1 MSERKTIHRVF
12 WEWDFEKEERWLNEM
27 AMNGW
32 ALEKAYFATYI
43 FAPCEP
49 GEYIFRMEMNSNK
62 DYRSF
67 VEGLGAEYVGS
78 CVTWMY
84 FRRKA
89 ELGAFDLFSDIDSR
103 IAHLDRIGKTTW
115 LLCLANLLIGVSN
128 LLGGGRFPSSI
139 CCVPHCCPMALDA
152 STARRKAWKVSA
164 FCTNDF
170 VKPFCATTA

>member
-103 IAHLDRIGKTTW
+103 IAHLDRIGKITW

-128 LLGGGRFPSSI
+128 LLGGRTISI
-139 CCVPHCCPMALDA
+139 INLLCAALL
-152 STARRKAWKVSA
+152 SYGLGCIHGKKESLESERLLHE
-164 FCTNDF
+164 
-170 VKPFCATTA
+170 

>member
-89 ELGAFDLFSDIDSR
+89 ELGEFNMFSDIDSR
-103 IAHLDRIGKTTW
+103 IAHLDKIGKMLF
-115 LLCLANLLIGVSN
+115 LLCMANIVIGLTNCTGATSSRLGWLNLLCAA
-128 LLGGGRFPSSI
+128 LLAYGLGRI
-139 CCVPHCCPMALDA
+139 HGMRDGLKHDRALHE
-152 STARRKAWKVSA
+152 
-164 FCTNDF
+164 
-170 VKPFCATTA
+170 

>member
-62 DYRSF
+62 
-67 VEGLGAEYVGS
+67 
-78 CVTWMY
+78 
-84 FRRKA
+84 
-89 ELGAFDLFSDIDSR
+89 
-103 IAHLDRIGKTTW
+103 
-115 LLCLANLLIGVSN
+115 
-128 LLGGGRFPSSI
+128 
-139 CCVPHCCPMALDA
+139 
-152 STARRKAWKVSA
+152 
-164 FCTNDF
+164 
-170 VKPFCATTA
+170 TTAALSRDWVPNTLAAV

>member
-1 MSERKTIHRVF
+1 
-12 WEWDFEKEERWLNEM
+12 
-27 AMNGW
+27 
-32 ALEKAYFATYI
+32 
-43 FAPCEP
+43 
-49 GEYIFRMEMNSNK
+49 MEMNSNK

-89 ELGAFDLFSDIDSR
+89 ELGAFDLFSDIDSL

-128 LLGGGRFPSSI
+128 LLGGRTISIINLLCAALLSYGLGRIHGKKESLESERLL
-139 CCVPHCCPMALDA
+139 HE
-152 STARRKAWKVSA
+152 
-164 FCTNDF
+164 
-170 VKPFCATTA
+170 